1 MARVIQEVW
10 YEGID
15 LWKLQFWLADDA
27 GNQCECDGCKDTIPS
42 DFYVQILNEV
52 DRRMTEEKLDAK
64 IVFLIYLDL
73 LWVPEKE
80 RIIHEDRFVL
90 MFAPISRTY
99 SRTYVWCWEDFAEKG
114 RRRAGGRDTVW
125 DFIPIEILDFPL
137 RMQKQPAKNGEIVSQ
152 DSVRKRRNH
161 GSPFLRRKS
170 IYGLSILVRN
180 IVWIAGMAYWKRKGI
195 HNGRIRCL

>member
-1 MARVIQEVW
+1 M
-10 YEGID
+10 
-15 LWKLQFWLADDA
+15 QFWLADDA

-42 DFYVQILNEV
+42 DFYVQILNDV

-99 SRTYVWCWEDFAEKG
+99 SRTYV
-114 RRRAGGRDTVW
+114 
-125 DFIPIEILDFPL
+125 
-137 RMQKQPAKNGEIVSQ
+137 
-152 DSVRKRRNH
+152 
-161 GSPFLRRKS
+161 
-170 IYGLSILVRN
+170 
-180 IVWIAGMAYWKRKGI
+180 
-195 HNGRIRCL
+195 